1 MAQTQDYYQVLGVA
15 ESATVEEIK
24 KTYRK
29 LALKFHP
36 DKNPGNKEAEE
47 KFKRI
52 SEAYYVLSDEKKR
65 AEYDAYRRGGYGP
78 GGPGQGGG
86 GGFQGAQG
94 FNYED
99 LMNMFRGG
107 GRHGSSREYAGFGA
121 FDDILGDLLGG
132 AGGAGGGRTHY
143 YTTQGPEGRARRARR
158 PGGENGGDVDSDV
171 HAKIAVSRERAEKGG
186 TIKVTSPEG
195 EKLAVA
201 IPKGIREGQ
210 KLRLARQGKACP
222 HCRKKGD
229 LFLSVHIKEK

>member
-15 ESATVEEIK
+15 ENASLDEIK

-65 AEYDAYRRGGYGP
+65 AEYDAYRRGGFSSGGP
-78 GGPGQGGG
+78 GGHGGS

-107 GRHGSSREYAGFGA
+107 GGARPGSSREYAGFGM
-121 FDDILGDLLGG
+121 FDDILGDMF
-132 AGGAGGGRTHY
+132 AGGAQRGGGGGQTYY
-143 YTTQGPEGRARRARR
+143 YTTGR
-158 PGGENGGDVDSDV
+158 PGSSARSAETEEDSDI
-171 HAKIAVSRERAEKGG
+171 HAKIAVSPDRAEKGG
-186 TIKVTSPEG
+186 TIRVTSPDG
-195 EKLAVA
+195 EKLTVT
-201 IPKGIREGQ
+201 IPKGIKQGQ
-210 KLRLARQGKACP
+210 KLRLTRQGRMCP

-229 LFLSVHIKEK
+229 LFLAVHIKEK